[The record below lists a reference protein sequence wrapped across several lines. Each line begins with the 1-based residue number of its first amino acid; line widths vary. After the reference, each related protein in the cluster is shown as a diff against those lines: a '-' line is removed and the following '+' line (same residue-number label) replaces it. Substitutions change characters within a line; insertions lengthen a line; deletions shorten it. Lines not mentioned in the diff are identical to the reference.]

1 MRRRELI
8 VASGGAALLGSGVA
22 SAASAP
28 AANTS
33 LDARLQQLLTDER
46 FPLAGLSVL
55 QMRSGK
61 VVHEG
66 FFGQRRFKDER
77 APDLPVTRDTLF
89 RVASISKLI
98 TGLGALRLAEM
109 GKLDLD
115 ADIGDVLGRTVRNPK
130 FPQDVIHVRDLLS
143 HISSLRDDGGIAF
156 APGVSLLDHLSRT
169 PKCWSDEHPP
179 GWFAYCNLGYG
190 LLATVMEKAGGK
202 RFDLLMQELVIAPL
216 GMQGGFNGMSFDE
229 VESANVATLYRKQR
243 IVGEGKEGKEV
254 WDASAPWAVQADD
267 WRAEPPKDPE
277 GLDAYAI
284 GSNGTVFGPQGR
296 LRTRVCDLGTV
307 MAMLMSGGLH
317 KGQRFLR
324 KASLDRMFSERW
336 RHDMALGNGD
346 NFGGEF
352 LAWGIGAQHFIDKS
366 GPGWGDRLIEK
377 GGLQAWGHL
386 GFAYGLQ
393 AGFMLDASR
402 QHGIVYVMSGHAA
415 DPSRNRGRYSSFSAW
430 EERLHELLWSS
441 LLA

>member
-1 MRRRELI
+1 MRRRELLA
-8 VASGGAALLGSGVA
+8 ASGGAALLAGSGVA
-22 SAASAP
+22 SAANA
-28 AANTS
+28 S
-33 LDARLQQLLTDER
+33 LDARLQQLLADER

-55 QMRSGK
+55 LMRSGK

-66 FFGQRRFKDER
+66 FFGQRHFKDEH

-115 ADIGDVLGRTVRNPK
+115 ADIGTVLGRSVRNPK

-169 PKCWSDEHPP
+169 PKCWDDEHPP
-179 GWFAYCNLGYG
+179 GWFAYCNLNYG
-190 LLATVMEKAGGK
+190 LLATVMEKVGGK

-216 GMQGGFNGMSFDE
+216 GMQGGFNGMSFNE
-229 VESANVATLYRKQR
+229 GERANIGTLYRKQR
-243 IVGEGKEGKEV
+243 IVEGKEV

-267 WRAEPPKDPE
+267 WLAEAPKDPE
-277 GLDAYAI
+277 GLDTYAI
-284 GSNGTVFGPQGR
+284 GTNGTVFGPQGR
-296 LRTRVCDLGTV
+296 LRTRVSDLGTV
-307 MAMLMSGGLH
+307 MAMMMNGGLH
-317 KGQRFLR
+317 KGQHFLK

-377 GGLQAWGHL
+377 GGLQGWGHL

-415 DPSRNRGRYSSFSAW
+415 EPTRSRGKFSSFAVW
-430 EERLHELLWSS
+430 EERLHELLWTAALS
-441 LLA
+441 